1 MPYKYLLF
9 VVFATKV
16 KTRLSAP
23 FGPPPYRCTRGKRSS
38 KVAVSLAA
46 LVPVKGLLP
55 PPSHTFLKLSHSLRT
70 DKFCLTH

>member
-1 MPYKYLLF
+1 MPYKFLFF
-9 VVFATKV
+9 VVLRTESQNPSV
-16 KTRLSAP
+16 RTVR
-23 FGPPPYRCTRGKRSS
+23 PPPYRCTRGKRSS

-55 PPSHTFLKLSHSLRT
+55 PPSHTFLTLSHSLRT